1 MRKFLAACA
10 AAIPVLA
17 ISALTAAAQTP
28 PAAAPMPPPPAPP
41 PCTENCMAKE
51 ALGNYTRV
59 KANILKSA
67 DKMPADAFTYKPE
80 PDIRTFARVLNHVTE
95 AQDRVCAAVN
105 SGKPNEVP
113 PETADKATIVAALK
127 ASFDECD
134 KAYAALTDANSPE
147 MLQTFMGKRSRIGLL
162 WGNASHDNEQY
173 ATLALYLRLKG
184 ITPPSS
190 EK

>member
-1 MRKFLAACA
+1 MQNSRIALAALFFIYSA
-10 AAIPVLA
+10 TTLA
-17 ISALTAAAQTP
+17 QQP
-28 PAAAPMPPPPAPP
+28 AAPMSHATPPPP
-41 PCTENCMAKE
+41 PCADNCIANE

-67 DKMPADAFTYKPE
+67 DKMPAEDYSFKPE

-95 AQDRVCAAVN
+95 AQDRVCGAVN
-105 SGKPNEVP
+105 GSKLPDMP
-113 PETADKATIVAALK
+113 PETADKVTIVAALK

-134 KAYAALTDANSPE
+134 KAYASTTDANIAE

-184 ITPPSS
+184 IVPPSS